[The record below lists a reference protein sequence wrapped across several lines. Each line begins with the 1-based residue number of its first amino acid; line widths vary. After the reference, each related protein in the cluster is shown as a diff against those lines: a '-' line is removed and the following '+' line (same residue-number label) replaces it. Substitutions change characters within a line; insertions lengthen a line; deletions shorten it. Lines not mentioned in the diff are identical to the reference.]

1 MIGEYIIK
9 IGDKLFEYTNINDI
23 PEKFDNLIKFMPT
36 SPESP
41 HTEEEHKEM
50 ATYNDKLKEL
60 MKREKN

>member
-9 IGDKLFEYTNINDI
+9 IGDKLFEYTNTNDI

-50 ATYNDKLKEL
+50 ATYNNKLKEL

>member
-9 IGDKLFEYTNINDI
+9 IGDKLFEYTNTNDI

-36 SPESP
+36 SPEPP

>member
-9 IGDKLFEYTNINDI
+9 IGDKLFEYTNTNDI
-23 PEKFDNLIKFMPT
+23 PKKFDNLIKFMPT
-36 SPESP
+36 SPEPP

>member
-1 MIGEYIIK
+1 MEGEFIVK
-9 IGDKLFEYTNINDI
+9 IGKKLFEYTNINDI

-41 HTEEEHKEM
+41 HTEEDHKVM
-50 ATYNDKLKEL
+50 ATYNVKLKEL

>member
-9 IGDKLFEYTNINDI
+9 IGDKLFEYTNTNDI

-60 MKREKN
+60 MKRENN

>member
-9 IGDKLFEYTNINDI
+9 IGDKLFEYTNTNDI

>member
-1 MIGEYIIK
+1 MEGEYIVK
-9 IGDKLFEYTNINDI
+9 KGKKLFEYTNINDI

-41 HTEEEHKEM
+41 HTEEDHKEM

>member
-9 IGDKLFEYTNINDI
+9 IGDKLFEYTNTNDL

>member
-9 IGDKLFEYTNINDI
+9 IGDKLFEYTNTNDI

-50 ATYNDKLKEL
+50 ATYNDKLKQL

>member
-9 IGDKLFEYTNINDI
+9 IGDKLFEYTNTNDI
-23 PEKFDNLIKFMPT
+23 PEKFDNLIKFMPI

-50 ATYNDKLKEL
+50 ATYNDKLKQL

>member
-9 IGDKLFEYTNINDI
+9 IGDKLFEYTNTNDI
-23 PEKFDNLIKFMPT
+23 PKKFDNLIKFMPT

>member
-9 IGDKLFEYTNINDI
+9 IGDKLFEYTNTNDI

-36 SPESP
+36 SPEPP

-50 ATYNDKLKEL
+50 ATYNDKLKQL

>member
-9 IGDKLFEYTNINDI
+9 IGDKLFEYTNTNDI

-50 ATYNDKLKEL
+50 ATYNYKLKEL